1 MRSCSRE
8 LEQAFFHFNRN
19 WIILATVGRI
29 IGIDFGEKRSGLA
42 VTDPLGIAVHPLKG
56 LDTSELFGFVE
67 EYVKK
72 EKVDKIVLGLP
83 SYADD
88 SPTPVVDK
96 IMKLMKQLNDNFPH
110 IVTDTIDEGFSS
122 SQAKQ
127 ALLLSGVKKQKRKDK
142 YLIDMMS
149 AVIILQEYLGHI

>member
-1 MRSCSRE
+1 M
-8 LEQAFFHFNRN
+8 
-19 WIILATVGRI
+19 GRI
-29 IGIDFGEKRSGLA
+29 IGIDYGEKRSGLA
-42 VTDPLGIAVHPLKG
+42 VTDPLGIAVNSLKG
-56 LDTSELFGFVE
+56 LDTTDLFQFVE

-88 SPTPVVDK
+88 TPTPVVVK
-96 IMKLMKQLNDNFPH
+96 IKKLIKQLNKSFPH

-122 SQAKQ
+122 AQAKQ